1 MISRFIQKEIIDL
14 CVATTEFRYDEHYL
28 TMSIAIANLHY
39 DDQYTKVIDTY
50 RSWYKR
56 CSDALKTIRYE
67 GGNGIT
73 HADILFGVKSEPKTG
88 SPVPSSLKAPEQIGF
103 GIVHGAGSKA
113 SEPGLALQ
121 FQNSLDERHFEQY
134 AAFRNNLLDDDY
146 IAGQDIAQP
155 PHIALPPN
163 SLGSPTMNSVNHN
176 GIASPSNGAL
186 SSQQQSQQ
194 HPDGTNIASPTSP
207 TSQLDE
213 KNKTITWI
221 TGRLDRKY
229 TFV

>member
-67 GGNGIT
+67 GGNGVT
-73 HADILFGVKSEPKTG
+73 HADVLFGVKTEPKTG
-88 SPVPSSLKAPEQIGF
+88 SPLPSSSLQALQFGF
-103 GIVHGAGSKA
+103 GIVHGTGSKA
-113 SEPGLALQ
+113 SEPELALQ
-121 FQNSLDERHFEQY
+121 FQHSLDQQHFQQF
-134 AAFRNNLLDDDY
+134 AAFRNNLLIDDDY
-146 IAGQDIAQP
+146 IIGDDDNDIAQP
-155 PHIALPPN
+155 PHITLPPN
-163 SLGSPTMNSVNHN
+163 SIGSPTIKSINQP
-176 GIASPSNGAL
+176 SPN
-186 SSQQQSQQ
+186 Q
-194 HPDGTNIASPTSP
+194 HQTQTDDNNDNNDNIISPTSP

-213 KNKTITWI
+213 KNQTITWI